1 MKTINCIVLCALTLL
16 PLSIYASAKIT
27 ERNEIVTEEIPRPA
41 HIWVYDF
48 AATAADVPA
57 DSALAGQVSEHSKP
71 QTEEQIATGRK
82 VGSEIAADLV
92 KEIRD
97 MGMPAERPTSE
108 TKPQV
113 NDIVIHGY
121 LVSVV
126 EGDKK
131 KRIAI
136 GFGSG
141 ESELKVAAEG
151 FQVTAD
157 GLRKLGGGSTD
168 STGGKAP
175 GASLGVVGLLAM
187 HNPIGLI
194 VSTGMKEHDEKTGSS
209 TIEGRAE
216 DTAKEI
222 ASVLKQRF
230 EEQGWITKTA
240 K

>member
-1 MKTINCIVLCALTLL
+1 MKTISRVVLCVLMLL

-27 ERNEIVTEEIPRPA
+27 DRNEIVTEEIPKPD
-41 HIWVYDF
+41 HIWVYDL
-48 AATAADVPA
+48 AATAADLPA
-57 DSALAGQVSEHSKP
+57 DSDLNKYISEHDKP
-71 QTEEQIATGRK
+71 QTKEQIATGRE
-82 VGSEIAADLV
+82 VGAEVAADLV

-97 MGMPAERPTSE
+97 MGMPAARPTSE
-108 TKPQV
+108 TKPQI
-113 NDIVIHGY
+113 NDIVIRGY
-121 LVSVV
+121 LISVI

-131 KRIAI
+131 KRLAI

-141 ESELKVAAEG
+141 ESELKVAVEG
-151 FQVTAD
+151 FQVTKD
-157 GLRKLGGGSTD
+157 GLRKLGGGSSD

-175 GASLGVVGLLAM
+175 GASLGVVGLVAM

-209 TIEGRAE
+209 IIKGRAE

-230 EEQGWITKTA
+230 EEQGWITKTS

>member
-1 MKTINCIVLCALTLL
+1 MQIHNRFMLCLFALL
-16 PLSIYASAKIT
+16 PLSVHAGTRIT
-27 ERNEIVTEEIPRPA
+27 ERHEIVTEEIPKPA

-57 DSALAGQVSEHSKP
+57 GSDLAGQVSEHSKP
-71 QTEEQIATGRK
+71 QTPEQIATGRK
-82 VGSEIAADLV
+82 LGAEIAAELV
-92 KEIRD
+92 KDIRA
-97 MGMPAERPTSE
+97 MGMPAERPME
-108 TKPQV
+108 GTKPQI
-113 NDIVIHGY
+113 NDLVIRGY

-126 EGDKK
+126 AGSEK

-141 ESELKVAAEG
+141 ESELKVAVEG

-175 GASLGVVGLLAM
+175 GASLGVVGLIAL
-187 HNPIGLI
+187 HSPIGLI
-194 VSTGMKEHDEKTGSS
+194 ASTGMKVHDEKTGES
-209 TIEGRAE
+209 TLEGRAR

-222 ASVLKQRF
+222 ASVLRERF
-230 EEQGWITKTA
+230 QEQGWIEELA

>member
-1 MKTINCIVLCALTLL
+1 MTTRRMILLALLALL
-16 PLSIYASAKIT
+16 PLGVYAGTKIT
-27 ERNEIVTEEIPRPA
+27 DRNEIVTEEIPKPG

-48 AATAADVPA
+48 VATAADVPH
-57 DSALAGQVSEHSKP
+57 DSDLTQYISEHSTP
-71 QTEEQIATGRK
+71 QTKEQIATGRE
-82 VGSEIAADLV
+82 VGAEVAADLV

-108 TKPQV
+108 TKPLI
-113 NDIVIHGY
+113 NDIVIRGY
-121 LVSVV
+121 LVSVI

-131 KRIAI
+131 KRLAI

-157 GLRKLGGGSTD
+157 GLRKLGGGSSD
-168 STGGKAP
+168 STAGKAP
-175 GASLGVVGLLAM
+175 GAALGVVGLVTM

-209 TIEGRAE
+209 TLKGRAE

-230 EEQGWITKTA
+230 EEQGWIAKTA